1 MKKVKVNNITK
12 SALMAALIFIAT
24 YIHIPM
30 PTLTGGYVHIG
41 DALIFIAATLMPAG
55 YACCAAAIGAGLSDV
70 LSGFLFYAPATILIK
85 CLTVLCFV
93 WKKDNPFCWRNL
105 ISIISALVINV
116 VGYYL
121 AEMIIYGSEALPMLS
136 VPGNITQ
143 TVVSLVV
150 FLIVRNIK
158 SRKI

>member
-41 DALIFIAATLMPAG
+41 DALIFIATTLMPAG

-93 WKKDNPFCWRNL
+93 WKKDKPFCWRNL
-105 ISIISALVINV
+105 ISIVCALVINV

-150 FLIVRNIK
+150 FLIVRNIR